1 MIWLSGVMVFPVTA
15 LAWKRTAEGKWR
27 EEEGVSEALAWLSS
41 RSTAHDVE
49 ALVEHA
55 RHVVASL

>member
-1 MIWLSGVMVFPVTA
+1 MVFPVAA

-41 RSTAHDVE
+41 GARTHDVE
-49 ALVEHA
+49 ALMEHA
-55 RHVVASL
+55 RHTVTSL